1 MAVTFTNNNKRLI
14 FLFVAIGSI
23 ASIGGSTIYYFLPE
37 AFLTMDYS
45 LLLNLFFFVLSGFI
59 LGLTLLTN
67 NLQGII
73 EFLIAKIF
81 FFWERKA
88 MRILL
93 RKNLVMHRARN
104 KLTSIVY
111 ALTLGCI
118 IFLLVA
124 VEL

>member
-1 MAVTFTNNNKRLI
+1 M
-14 FLFVAIGSI
+14 
-23 ASIGGSTIYYFLPE
+23 YYFLPK

-45 LLLNLFFFVLSGFI
+45 LLLNLFFLILTGFI
-59 LGLTLLTN
+59 SGLTLLTN

-73 EFLIAKIF
+73 EFTIAKIF

-124 VEL
+124 VELQVQTLSNGSDKDSAADLTVHLSIDDHD